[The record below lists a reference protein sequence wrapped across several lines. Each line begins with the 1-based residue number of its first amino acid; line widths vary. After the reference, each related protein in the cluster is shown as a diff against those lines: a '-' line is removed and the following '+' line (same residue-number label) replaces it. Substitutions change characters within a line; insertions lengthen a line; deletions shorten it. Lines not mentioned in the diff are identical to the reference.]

1 MGNSLGLLV
10 FTKQSARLVDGVISD
25 TDGESKPSRNVGL
38 LVPAMAMYKSGGM
51 SLTAQ
56 CNESCFEK
64 CHVDPR

>member
-38 LVPAMAMYKSGGM
+38 LVPAKYEVIGW
-51 SLTAQ
+51 
-56 CNESCFEK
+56 
-64 CHVDPR
+64 HVTDSTMQ